1 MIYSTFCSIDTL
13 LNGGTDKGLWFLRNK
28 ELDMTFL
35 NFFRVIAK
43 IDIDLEEYLIGNVLP
58 WILNV

>member
-43 IDIDLEEYLIGNVLP
+43 IDIDLENWFHKNI
-58 WILNV
+58 

>member
-1 MIYSTFCSIDTL
+1 MYLRYDNEIYIFSSQTWPFE
-13 LNGGTDKGLWFLRNK
+13 NGGADEGLWFLRNK

-43 IDIDLEEYLIGNVLP
+43 VDIDLEN
-58 WILNV
+58 